1 MNSAPAAWR
10 PRDGARLAL
19 YATGVQELRTGL
31 KREYGA
37 ELLDSAIEGVGERFA
52 SCLLAWKNITFEYCS
67 YGAQARVAFPK
78 IAQIRQP
85 YCLSGAG
92 QAVLDGVAL
101 PINVAE
107 TCIINPDEDVVLE
120 FGRGMKQVVAWI
132 DPDALAR
139 KRAALIGGTPD
150 QPLALDRSTRF
161 DSPDAQALRRLIH
174 FIIEQLTAETPLPR
188 LVADELEQTLMTHFL
203 LANQHGFRASLEKQA
218 RHAGPWQVR
227 MVEDYIDANW
237 DKPLTLELLSGI
249 TGASTRSLHE
259 KFKQARGY
267 SPMAFAKQVRL
278 KRARELLL
286 RPEPTTSVTTV
297 SNACG
302 FGNLGHFAK
311 DYFKIFGER
320 PSETLARSY
329 RRAS

>member
-1 MNSAPAAWR
+1 
-10 PRDGARLAL
+10 LH
-19 YATGVQELRTGL
+19 TGL
-31 KREYGA
+31 RRDYGA
-37 ELLDSAIEGVGERFA
+37 ELLDSAIEGVGETFV
-52 SCLLAWKNITFEYCS
+52 SCLLAWKNITFEYCC
-67 YGAQARVAFPK
+67 YGAQARVSFPK
-78 IAQIRQP
+78 IKQVRQP

-92 QAVLDGVAL
+92 QAVLGREVFAV
-101 PINVAE
+101 NAAR
-107 TCIINPDEDVVLE
+107 TCIINPDEDVVFE
-120 FGRGMKQVVAWI
+120 FGRGMKQVVVWV
-132 DPDALAR
+132 DPEALVR
-139 KRAALIGGTPD
+139 KRAALIGTVPD
-150 QPLALDRSTRF
+150 EPLVLDRSIRF
-161 DSPDAQALRRLIH
+161 ENPDAQALRGLID
-174 FIIEQLTAETPLPR
+174 FIVEQLTAETPLPQ

-203 LANQHGFRASLEKQA
+203 LANQHDFRASLEKQA

-227 MVEDYIDANW
+227 MAEEYIDANW
-237 DKPLTLELLSGI
+237 DKPITLEVLSDI

-286 RPEPTTSVTTV
+286 RPQPTTSVTTV

-320 PSETLARSY
+320 PSETLARSC
-329 RRAS
+329 RRAF